1 MFLAVV
7 TRPDIAY
14 AVNNASKY
22 LEKHDNSHWNAVKRV
37 IKYLSGTRDLGI
49 LYEARSDNFVL
60 TGYSDSDYAGDVDT
74 RRSTSGFCF
83 FLCGGIITW
92 GCQRQKIVTLSSTEA
107 EYVAAAAAAKEAIW
121 LRKILCDLSYEPETP
136 AVLSVDNQSAIKRAK
151 NPEFHKRTKHIDI
164 KFHFIRQN
172 VVNGELSVEYIPST
186 ELKADIFTK
195 AFPKQRF
202 LYIREL
208 LNLGKRCD
216 F

>member
-1 MFLAVV
+1 M
-7 TRPDIAY
+7 
-14 AVNNASKY
+14 
-22 LEKHDNSHWNAVKRV
+22 
-37 IKYLSGTRDLGI
+37 
-49 LYEARSDNFVL
+49 
-60 TGYSDSDYAGDVDT
+60 
-74 RRSTSGFCF
+74 
-83 FLCGGIITW
+83 
-92 GCQRQKIVTLSSTEA
+92 
-107 EYVAAAAAAKEAIW
+107 AAAAAAKEAIW